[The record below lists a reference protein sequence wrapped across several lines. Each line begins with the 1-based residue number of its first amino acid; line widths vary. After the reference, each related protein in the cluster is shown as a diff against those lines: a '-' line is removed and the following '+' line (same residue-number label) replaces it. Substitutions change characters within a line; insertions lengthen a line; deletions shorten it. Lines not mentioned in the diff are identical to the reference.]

1 MSAAAMEHE
10 DPLDPGRILLA
21 LPERERAG
29 FLAAYHEAIDA
40 ARDPSGWD
48 DLRRTLLAWHR
59 IAIAAARPGFYEA
72 QEAATAGTASGMLLD
87 DYVLLR
93 RGA

>member
-10 DPLDPGRILLA
+10 DPLDPGRILLE

-29 FLAAYHEAIDA
+29 FLAAYRKAIDA

-48 DLRRTLLAWHR
+48 DLRKTLLTWHR
-59 IAIAAARPGFYEA
+59 IAIAAARPGFREEHDA
-72 QEAATAGTASGMLLD
+72 VIAGTASGMLLD
-87 DYVLLR
+87 DYVRLR